1 MKVLKNARL
10 IDGTGASP
18 VNSATIVIDGNR
30 ITAVT
35 ARNQGDFP
43 ADSEVIDVAGMT
55 VLPGLI
61 DCHDHMANHRYDMVH
76 RWRLDEPASTRHLRT
91 AAVLRHTLEAGYTMI
106 RDAAGLDAGFKRA
119 IDEGL
124 IPGPRLLVTI
134 AIISPIGGIGDLVS
148 PSGASLDCCCVP
160 HDPSLPSGVAETLA
174 DIRPV
179 VRRMVRASADA
190 IKCATTGGASSRP
203 GHGPKDRA
211 FNLDELQALVDEAH
225 ALDRKVMC
233 HALGGAGLEIAVEA
247 GVDSIEHGTYLD
259 EHPDLIDK
267 MATRNIFFVP
277 TVLVYDYHR
286 KSPQPHVRQR
296 ALDLEEH
303 HVLSIRRALDAGV
316 KVVAGTDAGGHGHPA
331 NAGELVCLVRSGMTP
346 MQAIQAGTSWAAE
359 CIGWKD
365 RIGTVEKGKLAD
377 LIVVDGDPLAEIKM
391 LTESA
396 RIALVIKDGCR
407 PCRERFSCSLP
418 RPST

>member
-30 ITAVT
+30 IKEVT
-35 ARNQGDFP
+35 ARSLGDFP
-43 ADSEVIDVAGMT
+43 ADAEVIDVAGMT

-61 DCHDHMANHRYDMVH
+61 DCHDHMANHSYDMAH
-76 RWRLDEPASTRHLRT
+76 RWGLDEPASTRHLRT
-91 AAVLRHTLEAGYTMI
+91 AAVLRRTLEAGYTMI

-119 IDEGL
+119 VDEGL

-134 AIISPIGGIGDLVS
+134 AIISPIGGIGDKVS

-160 HDPSLPSGVAETLA
+160 QDPSLPSGVAETLA

-179 VRRMVRASADA
+179 VRRMVRAGADA

-267 MATRNIFFVP
+267 MATRNIFFAP
-277 TVLVYDYHR
+277 TVLAYDYHR
-286 KSPQPHVRQR
+286 KSPQPYVRQR

-346 MQAIQAGTSWAAE
+346 MLAIQAGTSWAAE
-359 CIGWKD
+359 CIGWED
-365 RIGTVEKGKLAD
+365 RIGTVKKGKLAD
-377 LIVVDGDPLAEIKM
+377 LIVVDGDPLAEIKV
-391 LTESA
+391 LTEPA
-396 RIALVIKDGCR
+396 RIALVIKDGAIAANR
-407 PCRERFSCSLP
+407 MKPNR
-418 RPST
+418 